1 MGEFDTT
8 IGYMLVSVLRMSR
21 PCCSSL
27 DDTLSYAVNTFFG
40 GIIASQFSTYHNSS
54 TLSPPSIPYTSV
66 ESLYLGFNDPPW
78 VKLGVVALY
87 LMNAAHI
94 VSMALMAWTYCVAWV
109 VSSCFSSYIVELLA
123 AIPRDFNHPELID
136 QIDWTMTLCASMT
149 AVLAL
154 INQTFQSHRIYRF
167 IGNKWLMAFLAVGI
181 LADCALGVAAAIQA
195 TIVTTLDKVDNLRGP
210 VEGNLALQAT
220 LDIIVSII
228 LSARFYQSKTRIHA
242 VSFAQSKS
250 RLRRTNKGLNMLM
263 RAAIQSGIFTSLF
276 AIGSL
281 LAYRYAP
288 GTYMNLIFSVPI
300 GRIYTHTI
308 LDHLISREHLRHIL
322 TTDGS
327 TRTRPRPAVATTNR
341 NVPQSTVVFN
351 TLGATDMM
359 SGHDT
364 SGSGTGSG
372 ADSLQVHNDKDKD
385 PEAQLELEVHEMH
398 SRKGRERTHAEP

>member
-8 IGYMLVSVLRMSR
+8 IGYMLVSVL
-21 PCCSSL
+21 L
-27 DDTLSYAVNTFFG
+27 NTFFG
-40 GIIASQFSTYHNSS
+40 GIIASQFSTYYNSR
-54 TLSPPSIPYTSV
+54 
-66 ESLYLGFNDPPW
+66 FDDPPW

-94 VSMALMAWTYCVAWV
+94 VSMALMAWTYCVA
-109 VSSCFSSYIVELLA
+109 
-123 AIPRDFNHPELID
+123 DFNHPELIN
-136 QIDWTMTLCASMT
+136 QTGWPLTLCSAMT

-167 IGNKWLMAFLAVGI
+167 TGNKWLVAFLAVGI
-181 LADCALGVAAAIQA
+181 LADCALGLAASIQA
-195 TIVTTLDKVDNLRGP
+195 TIATTLEKIDELQGT

-220 LDIIVSII
+220 LDIIISIM
-228 LSARFYQSKTRIHA
+228 LSARFYKSKTQIHA
-242 VSFAQSKS
+242 VSFGQSKS
-250 RLRRTNKGLNMLM
+250 KLRRTNKGLNMLM
-263 RAAIQSGIFTSLF
+263 RAAIQSGTFTSLF

-281 LAYRYAP
+281 VAFRYAP
-288 GTYMNLIFSVPI
+288 GTYMSLIFSVPI

-351 TLGATDMM
+351 TLGTTDMM

-364 SGSGTGSG
+364 SGSGSGSG
-372 ADSLQVHNDKDKD
+372 TDSLQVRNEKDKD
-385 PEAQLELEVHEMH
+385 PEAQLEPEVHEMH
-398 SRKGRERTHAEP
+398 SRKGPERTYAEP